1 MRKSTLTNSK
11 SKRRSTVLLVL
22 LLLLIIAFFPLNFV
36 NIILPNETIVF
47 YEENFDIEWVHS
59 VEKETW
65 IETYEVKGNKLILTS
80 TTFKTY
86 GAGVP
91 SDGVVEDRGDGFVHM
106 TINREMDDILLVVS
120 DLVEMTVHYGN
131 KEIPL
136 YKMVDDYEEVQIESK
151 QLPWWNILKE

>member
-1 MRKSTLTNSK
+1 M
-11 SKRRSTVLLVL
+11 
-22 LLLLIIAFFPLNFV
+22 LLIVGFFPLKF
-36 NIILPNETIVF
+36 IKLTLPSETLVF
-47 YEENFDIEWVHS
+47 YEKSFEVEWVHS

-65 IETYEVKGNKLILTS
+65 IETYVVKGNKLLLTT

-91 SDGVVEDRGDGFVHM
+91 SDGVVDERGDGFVHM

-120 DLVEMTVHYGN
+120 NLVKMTVWFGN

-136 YKMVDDYEEVQIESK
+136 YELVDDYEEVQIESK
-151 QLPWWNILKE
+151 WLPWWNILKE

>member
-1 MRKSTLTNSK
+1 M
-11 SKRRSTVLLVL
+11 
-22 LLLLIIAFFPLNFV
+22 LLIVGFFPLKF
-36 NIILPNETIVF
+36 IKLTLPSETLVF
-47 YEENFDIEWVHS
+47 YEKSFEVEWVHS

-65 IETYEVKGNKLILTS
+65 IETYVVKGNKLLLTT

-91 SDGVVEDRGDGFVHM
+91 SDGVVDERGDGFVHM

-120 DLVEMTVHYGN
+120 NLVKMTVWFGN

-136 YKMVDDYEEVQIESK
+136 YELVNDYEEVQIESK
-151 QLPWWNILKE
+151 WLPWWNILKEENKR

>member
-1 MRKSTLTNSK
+1 M
-11 SKRRSTVLLVL
+11 
-22 LLLLIIAFFPLNFV
+22 
-36 NIILPNETIVF
+36 
-47 YEENFDIEWVHS
+47 EWVHS

-65 IETYEVKGNKLILTS
+65 IETYVVKGNKLLLTT

-91 SDGVVEDRGDGFVHM
+91 SDGVVDERGDGFVHM

-120 DLVEMTVHYGN
+120 NLVKMTVWFGN

-136 YKMVDDYEEVQIESK
+136 YELVNDYEEVQIESK
-151 QLPWWNILKE
+151 WLPWWNILKEENKR

>member
-1 MRKSTLTNSK
+1 
-11 SKRRSTVLLVL
+11 
-22 LLLLIIAFFPLNFV
+22 LLLIVGFFPLKF
-36 NIILPNETIVF
+36 IKLTLPSETLVF
-47 YEENFDIEWVHS
+47 YEKSFEVEWVHS

-65 IETYEVKGNKLILTS
+65 IETYVVKGNKLLLTT

-91 SDGVVEDRGDGFVHM
+91 SDGVVDERGDGFVHM

-120 DLVEMTVHYGN
+120 NLVKMTVWFGN

-136 YKMVDDYEEVQIESK
+136 YELVDDYEEVQIESK
-151 QLPWWNILKE
+151 WLPWWNILKE